1 MRTCNRYGMPV
12 RFAEDGIV
20 LSYRIDKLFLF
31 FAFTICNS
39 FSGKGKFTFQVHS
52 TATFPY
58 GFVFEHVE
66 MIDIHSVVADRR
78 FGG

>member
-1 MRTCNRYGMPV
+1 MPV

-39 FSGKGKFTFQVHS
+39 SSGKVKFTLKFIQLPRS
-52 TATFPY
+52 LD
-58 GFVFEHVE
+58 GSVFEHVE
-66 MIDIHSVVADRR
+66 MIDIEPVVADRR
-78 FGG
+78 FGE

>member
-1 MRTCNRYGMPV
+1 MHT
-12 RFAEDGIV
+12 EDDIG

-31 FAFTICNS
+31 FAFTICNNS
-39 FSGKGKFTFQVHS
+39 FSGKVKFTFKVHP

-58 GFVFEHVE
+58 GSVFEHVE
-66 MIDIHSVVADRR
+66 MIEIEPLVADRR